1 MSLHRLDKIVTDS
14 GICSRKE
21 AKQMI
26 RAGRIAINGAVVT
39 DPALRFE
46 ASGCRIDVDGLAL
59 DHPEHLYVM
68 MNKPAGLLC
77 ATRDP
82 NKPTVVDGLP
92 AAWKK
97 RGIFPV
103 GRLDKD
109 TTGLLLLTDD
119 GIFAHKVISPSAQIR
134 KLYEAGIEGN
144 PTPEDA
150 EAFREG
156 IVLKDGTRCLPAEL
170 VPLGGGRVLVEI
182 YEGKYHQVKRMLAS
196 RGMHVVTLNR
206 ARIGGLSLDEQLSPG
221 SFRLLTPEEIDLIAP
236 GLLAK

>member
-21 AKQMI
+21 ARQMI
-26 RAGRIAINGAVVT
+26 RAGRITINGTVVT
-39 DPALRFE
+39 DPAQRFE
-46 ASGCRIDVDGLAL
+46 ASGCRIDVDGIAL
-59 DHPEHLYVM
+59 DNPEHLYVM
-68 MNKPAGLLC
+68 MNKPSGLLC

-82 NKPTVVDGLP
+82 NKPTVVDRLP
-92 AAWKK
+92 EAWKK

-119 GIFAHKVISPSAQIR
+119 GVFAHKVISPAAHIR
-134 KLYEAGIEGN
+134 KLYEARIDGD
-144 PTPEDA
+144 PTPEDV

-156 IVLKDGTRCLPAEL
+156 MVLKDGTKCLPAEL
-170 VPLGGGRVLVEI
+170 VSLGEERVLVEI

-196 RGMHVVTLNR
+196 RGLHVISLHR
-206 ARIGGLSLDEQLSPG
+206 AQIGGLALDEQLSPG
-221 SFRLLTPEEIDLIAP
+221 SFRILTPDEIDLIDH